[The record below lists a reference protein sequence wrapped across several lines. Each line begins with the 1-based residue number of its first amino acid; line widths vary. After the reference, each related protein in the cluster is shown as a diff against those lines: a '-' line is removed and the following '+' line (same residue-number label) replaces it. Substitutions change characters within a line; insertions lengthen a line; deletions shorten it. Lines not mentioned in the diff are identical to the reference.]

1 MDEATVKINKEEWR
15 KNLHRDADFK
25 KFFSMKTV
33 VDTLQV
39 RLLPNCAMHVAVMVC
54 CRMTSRLVASAIL

>member
-1 MDEATVKINKEEWR
+1 MDEAAVKTNQDEWR

-25 KFFSMKTV
+25 KYFSMKTV

-39 RLLPNCAMHVAVMVC
+39 Y
-54 CRMTSRLVASAIL
+54 T